1 MKKILINNLS
11 KSYRNNKVFSNV
23 NEVFFSDYIY
33 FLTSENGRGKT
44 TFFKCLLKETSFKG
58 DIIDNEMVY
67 SYLPDRVIIPK
78 YVKLKDFIKMY
89 LDIDFKTFYG
99 PIIDDYLMLFD
110 IIKYKNK
117 YMHELS
123 KGTRQKVLIIKTLL
137 SKADVYLFDEP
148 LSGLDL
154 KSRYT
159 FMALV
164 KTLQEQGKIVIIAS
178 HYYDEYKFSNKKVI
192 EFS

>member
-1 MKKILINNLS
+1 
-11 KSYRNNKVFSNV
+11 
-23 NEVFFSDYIY
+23 
-33 FLTSENGRGKT
+33 
-44 TFFKCLLKETSFKG
+44 
-58 DIIDNEMVY
+58 
-67 SYLPDRVIIPK
+67 
-78 YVKLKDFIKMY
+78 
-89 LDIDFKTFYG
+89 
-99 PIIDDYLMLFD
+99 
-110 IIKYKNK
+110 
-117 YMHELS
+117 MHELS

-178 HYYDEYKFSNKKVI
+178 HFYDDYKFSNKKVI